1 MSYVRVS
8 ADTTIGS
15 TAASQPN
22 PLKKAP
28 ARESRSKRQ
37 IHRLFIEGY
46 CMRQPRL
53 ILARV
58 ADAMPNQLQAAVLN
72 QSDARSVV
80 LLTDIRL
87 QRCCF
92 FRFHAILEFAGR
104 RFERFSDACD

>member
-8 ADTTIGS
+8 ADRTIGS

-58 ADAMPNQLQAAVLN
+58 AHAVPNQLQAAVLN
-72 QSDARSVV
+72 QSNTRRVV
-80 LLTDIRL
+80 LLTHVRL
-87 QRCCF
+87 QWRGF
-92 FRFHAILEFAGR
+92 SRLHAILEFTGR
-104 RFERFSDACD
+104 RFERFGDA